1 MKGEWRGM
9 NSFLSKTDVRKLLLI
24 HTIEESFQQKVS
36 ISDLKEKMGVSEF
49 ILLNTYEE
57 LKQDILK
64 YQLDEQLQIQ
74 KLNQVVQLKKNS
86 SFSTDTLKNLYV
98 KESLGFQIIQDVF
111 EDMFTNSNDYA
122 DLFYTSRTKVYSK
135 VNQLKAKLEKLG
147 IKLSSRFKLVGDE
160 IAIRTYINN
169 LYTSVYGMND
179 YPFST
184 TLKEQSMRFIKLIET
199 KMDIYMTQTST
210 TKLLYF
216 ISICRIRIENEQ
228 FVKNAPATITGL
240 ESDSFEDILKETY
253 QEVFNEKV
261 SHNEIDLLVLFI
273 ESLDEFPLELENQE
287 LDSLTN
293 FFITEFQKQFGNLD
307 ETFFKEELI
316 NELVKI
322 HYPVLNFNCLQTE
335 LDVPVRARFI
345 EENYPEVLEFCRHFI
360 QKASKSKKFYL
371 INQKDV
377 YLSNHY
383 IFLLI
388 NVLPPSFFSYPVKV
402 CIDFSLGKNYNQ
414 FIYRNIQTFDFI
426 NIEISHQLTEDI
438 DILLCDY
445 PISGLHQ
452 DTKVIVW
459 SAPPTAGDW
468 AKFGRCI
475 ATAKGKKPLK
485 KGGIP
490 LELF

>member
-1 MKGEWRGM
+1 M

-228 FVKNAPATITGL
+228 FVKMHRL
-240 ESDSFEDILKETY
+240 
-253 QEVFNEKV
+253 
-261 SHNEIDLLVLFI
+261 
-273 ESLDEFPLELENQE
+273 
-287 LDSLTN
+287 
-293 FFITEFQKQFGNLD
+293 
-307 ETFFKEELI
+307 
-316 NELVKI
+316 
-322 HYPVLNFNCLQTE
+322 
-335 LDVPVRARFI
+335 R
-345 EENYPEVLEFCRHFI
+345 
-360 QKASKSKKFYL
+360 
-371 INQKDV
+371 
-377 YLSNHY
+377 
-383 IFLLI
+383 
-388 NVLPPSFFSYPVKV
+388 
-402 CIDFSLGKNYNQ
+402 
-414 FIYRNIQTFDFI
+414 
-426 NIEISHQLTEDI
+426 
-438 DILLCDY
+438 
-445 PISGLHQ
+445 
-452 DTKVIVW
+452 
-459 SAPPTAGDW
+459 
-468 AKFGRCI
+468 
-475 ATAKGKKPLK
+475 
-485 KGGIP
+485 
-490 LELF
+490 